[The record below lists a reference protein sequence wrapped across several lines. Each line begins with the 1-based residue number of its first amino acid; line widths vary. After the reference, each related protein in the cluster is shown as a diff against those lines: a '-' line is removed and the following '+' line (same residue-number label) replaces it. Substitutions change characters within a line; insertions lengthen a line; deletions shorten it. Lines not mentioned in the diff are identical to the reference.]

1 LCISPP
7 EKEDWNQVWDRSK
20 KNQPSAGAP
29 ASSAPALSAA
39 ETSVRELI
47 SNGKFKAAVE
57 AAKEIHKAQGTAA
70 SEALLVDAY
79 AARIQSLNDR
89 NLAGEA
95 KALAELVQERYPSAR
110 ERLVAANRPGATPAN
125 RIEDL
130 VRPLNDPGLDAERRA
145 AIEARVAREV
155 RDLAALAECAA
166 LPAEHPL
173 RKAAAALQRALLAVT
188 AGPVSAEA
196 VELPEVSHRSP
207 LAPWKLLVR
216 AIACFYRGED
226 EACRRYLEAIKPESA
241 PARLVPA
248 VEAMLGGKPEGL
260 TPAATALVSATT
272 SDPAF
277 LRNALAAL
285 ERAFDSHKGGTI
297 LKAVRAAMQVCR
309 ETAPDQVEKL
319 KQRIS
324 VRSVLEDMDPNKVHS
339 AMGGAARQDATF
351 LRLLARGL
359 EESGDPESTAL
370 GCATWDQFRLEAV
383 REGWFKAN
391 GPEAAT
397 LYLRMADM
405 LRKLPEELLEELQ
418 RAAPRQSKQSAEEMY
433 FLFPESLYGRACA
446 LDPSFES
453 FSQWMDWAKRKRAGH
468 PERVAE
474 AWHKVRPMDIEPILL
489 LMEEKEKRNA
499 FKTSLDFLAKAER
512 IDSVHPA
519 VRRARLRLLAASVL
533 RHLQQKKPK
542 LAEGKLAEMAA
553 LPQAQQGDR
562 PAYLA
567 ALRYMISAVRGAG
580 DQAGGQ
586 RAEVE
591 RLLGS
596 KAAAALLIFGVAT
609 AAKQGASEA
618 PPRVEALDKRERAAL
633 PEAVIRVAELARDM
647 QMPQGIPG
655 GWLSETEKQFPRSS
669 QSLAVGQLQTLAEA
683 GLFAQRFELTYA
695 VSAAGLQ
702 RGGPTEANFLLLRA
716 QSLPES
722 ARRAACAVAA
732 AQLARQHRQMDVVD
746 KAVELVADSPFD
758 TLTITPE
765 QAASVLQKE
774 KAEKAFPTAYRP
786 GPDYSDILG
795 LVPCDCP
802 RCRRQRGEDVNPY
815 DDFDEDD
822 DPDLD
827 EMMGEVGIP
836 PDMPPDLAKMLLDE
850 TKKALKNGES
860 VDSLL
865 HRIFGPEPG
874 FRPGRRKGRRR

>member
-1 LCISPP
+1 
-7 EKEDWNQVWDRSK
+7 VWDRFK
-20 KNQPSAGAP
+20 KNQPTPGASGAP
-29 ASSAPALSAA
+29 AFGAA
-39 ETSVRELI
+39 ETSVRQLI

-57 AAKEIHKAQGTAA
+57 AAKEIHKARGTAA
-70 SEALLVDAY
+70 SETLLVEAY
-79 AARIQSLNDR
+79 AARIQSLQEQNM
-89 NLAGEA
+89 AAEA
-95 KALAELVQERYPSAR
+95 KALEELVRERYPSAR
-110 ERLVAANRPGATPAN
+110 ERLSAANGPAGTAGG

-130 VRPLNDPGLDAERRA
+130 VRPLNDPALDAKRRA
-145 AIEARVAREV
+145 EIEARVAREV

-173 RKAAAALQRALLAVT
+173 RKAAAALERALLAVT
-188 AGPVSAEA
+188 AGPVAAEA

-207 LAPWKLLVR
+207 LAPWKMLVR

-248 VEAMLGGKPEGL
+248 MEAMLGGKQEGL
-260 TPAATALVSATT
+260 TPAAAALVSSTT
-272 SDPAF
+272 SDPAL

-285 ERAFDSHKGGTI
+285 ERAFDSHKNGAI
-297 LKAVRAAMQVCR
+297 LKAVRETMQACR
-309 ETAPDQVEKL
+309 QLASDQVEKL
-319 KQRIS
+319 KQYIS
-324 VRSVLEDMDPNKVHS
+324 VRAVLADMDPNKVHS
-339 AMGGAARQDATF
+339 AMGGAARHDASF
-351 LRLLARGL
+351 LRLLARAL
-359 EESGDPESTAL
+359 EESGDPENIAL
-370 GCATWDQFRLEAV
+370 ACGTWDQFRQEAV

-391 GPEAAT
+391 GPEAST

-405 LRKLPEELLEELQ
+405 LRKLPDEVLEELQ
-418 RAAPRQSKQSAEEMY
+418 RNARRQGKQAAEELY
-433 FLFPESLYGRACA
+433 FLFPETLFGRACA

-453 FSQWMDWAKRKRAGH
+453 FSQWMDWAQRKRAGQA
-468 PERVAE
+468 ERVAE
-474 AWHKVRPMDIEPILL
+474 AWHKIRPMDIEPILL

-542 LAEGKLAEMAA
+542 LAEEKLAEMAA

-567 ALRYMISAVRGAG
+567 ALRYMITAVRGAG
-580 DQAGGQ
+580 EEAGGQ
-586 RAEVE
+586 RADVE

-609 AAKQGASEA
+609 AAKQAGEM
-618 PPRVEALDKRERAAL
+618 PLLEMLDKRERAGL

-647 QMPQGIPG
+647 QMNQAIPG

-683 GLFAQRFELTYA
+683 GLFARRFELTYA

-702 RGGPTEANFLLLRA
+702 RGGPTEANFLLMRA

-732 AQLARQHRQMDVVD
+732 AQLARQHRQMDVVE
-746 KAVELVADSPFD
+746 KAVELVAGSPFD

-774 KAEKAFPTAYRP
+774 KAQKAFPTANRP
-786 GPDYSDILG
+786 GPNYGDILG
-795 LVPCDCP
+795 LTPCNCP
-802 RCRRQRGEDVNPY
+802 KCRRKRGEDVNPY

-822 DPDLD
+822 DSDLNEIFA
-827 EMMGEVGIP
+827 EMGLP
-836 PDMPPDLAKMLLDE
+836 PELPPEIGKMLFEE
-850 TKKALKNGES
+850 TKKALDNGEPI
-860 VDSLL
+860 DSMLD
-865 HRIFGPEPG
+865 RIFGPEPG
-874 FRPGRRKGRRR
+874 FRPGRGKGRRR

>member
-1 LCISPP
+1 LCNSP
-7 EKEDWNQVWDRSK
+7 EKKEPEQVWDRFK
-20 KNQPSAGAP
+20 KNQPSPGAAGA
-29 ASSAPALSAA
+29 LTFGAA
-39 ETSVRELI
+39 ETSVRQLI
-47 SNGKFKAAVE
+47 SNGKLKAAVE

-79 AARIQSLNDR
+79 AARIRSLNDQ
-89 NLAGEA
+89 NMAAEA
-95 KALAELVQERYPSAR
+95 KALAELVLERYPSAR
-110 ERLVAANRPGATPAN
+110 ERLNAASGPAATSSR

-130 VRPLNDPGLDAERRA
+130 VRPLNDPQLAAERRA

-173 RKAAAALQRALLAVT
+173 RQAAAVLHRALLAVT
-188 AGPVSAEA
+188 AGPVGAEA
-196 VELPEVSHRSP
+196 LELPEVSHRSP

-216 AIACFYRGED
+216 AIACFYRGE
-226 EACRRYLEAIKPESA
+226 EETCRRYLEAIKPESA

-248 VEAMLGGKPEGL
+248 MQAMLGGTPEGL
-260 TPAATALVSATT
+260 TPVAAALVSSTT
-272 SDPAF
+272 SDPAL

-285 ERAFDSHKGGTI
+285 DRAFDSHKDGAI
-297 LKAVRAAMQVCR
+297 LKAVREATQACR
-309 ETAPDQVEKL
+309 QLASDQVEKL
-319 KQRIS
+319 KQYIS
-324 VRSVLEDMDPNKVHS
+324 VRAVLEDMDPNKVHS
-339 AMGGAARQDATF
+339 AMGGAARAGASF

-359 EESGDPESTAL
+359 EESGDTENIAL
-370 GCATWDQFRLEAV
+370 ACGTWDQFRQEAV

-397 LYLRMADM
+397 LYLHMAEM
-405 LRKLPEELLEELQ
+405 LRKLPDDVLEDLQ
-418 RAAPRQSKQSAEEMY
+418 RNARRQAKQSAEELY
-433 FLFPESLYGRACA
+433 FLFPETLYGRACA

-453 FSQWMDWAKRKRAGH
+453 FSQWMDWAKRKRAGQA
-468 PERVAE
+468 EKVAE
-474 AWHKVRPMDIEPILL
+474 AWHKIRPMDIEPILL
-489 LMEEKEKRNA
+489 LMEEKEKRSA

-542 LAEGKLAEMAA
+542 LAEEKLAEMAA

-567 ALRYMISAVRGAG
+567 ALRYMITAVRGAG
-580 DQAGGQ
+580 EGAAGQ

-591 RLLGS
+591 RLLES
-596 KAAAALLIFGVAT
+596 KAAAALLIFGVAS
-609 AAKQGASEA
+609 AAKHPGEM
-618 PPRVEALDKRERAAL
+618 PLLETLDKRERAAL
-633 PEAVIRVAELARDM
+633 PEAVIRVTELAKDM
-647 QMPQGIPG
+647 QMDQGIPG

-669 QSLAVGQLQTLAEA
+669 QSFGVGQLQTLAEA
-683 GLFAQRFELTYA
+683 GLFAKRFELTYA

-716 QSLPES
+716 LSLPENG
-722 ARRAACAVAA
+722 RRAACAVAA
-732 AQLARQHRQMDVVD
+732 AQLARQHRQMDVVE
-746 KAVELVADSPFD
+746 KAVELLADTPFD

-786 GPDYSDILG
+786 GPNYGDILG
-795 LVPCDCP
+795 LSPCNCP
-802 RCRRQRGEDVNPY
+802 KCRRKRGEDVNPY

-822 DPDLD
+822 DPELD
-827 EMMGEVGIP
+827 EIFSEMGL
-836 PDMPPDLAKMLLDE
+836 PPDLPPEIGKMLFE
-850 TKKALKNGES
+850 QTRKALDNGES
-860 VDSLL
+860 IDSMLD
-865 HRIFGPEPG
+865 RIFGPEPG